1 VFLPI
6 PSKRGNK
13 KKASFPFNITG
24 SITLHKMQV
33 YAFFVQ
39 EYTSQKSCKK
49 DILAVSLISVWCE
62 TIKELELLGVA
73 PHCYQAKNYKYPQ
86 NEKIDISR

>member
-1 VFLPI
+1 M
-6 PSKRGNK
+6 
-13 KKASFPFNITG
+13 
-24 SITLHKMQV
+24 HKMQV

-73 PHCYQAKNYKYPQ
+73 PHIHQLKDLDYF
-86 NEKIDISR
+86 